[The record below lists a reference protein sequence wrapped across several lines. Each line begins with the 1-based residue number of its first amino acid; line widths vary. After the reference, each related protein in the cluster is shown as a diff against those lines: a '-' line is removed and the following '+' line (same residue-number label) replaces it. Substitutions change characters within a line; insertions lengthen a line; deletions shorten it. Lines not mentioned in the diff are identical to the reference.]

1 MQWHNRI
8 NRNGFW
14 GKSVPITK
22 HHQLSVSNSIITR
35 WRTSRLRS
43 RLGVLMNSPVKS
55 SLEKQRCSHTWRS
68 ILVYFTTRDSLGAG
82 TATTW
87 TLVDCMVKTW
97 DKSEYVFTFD
107 YIDNRWSIFLSS
119 PLSQHN
125 IHFSATIE
133 LNWFEFESN
142 SCVRSC
148 QLELNCKQI
157 KLRNLWNLHSQSN

>member
-1 MQWHNRI
+1 MHRRGDKVQFLWMQWHNRI

-14 GKSVPITK
+14 GKSVPITT

-55 SLEKQRCSHTWRS
+55 SLEKQRYSHTWRS

-107 YIDNRWSIFLSS
+107 YIDNWWSIFLST
-119 PLSQHN
+119 QHSLFCN
-125 IHFSATIE
+125 
-133 LNWFEFESN
+133 NW
-142 SCVRSC
+142 
-148 QLELNCKQI
+148 I
-157 KLRNLWNLHSQSN
+157 KLIWMWIQLLG